1 MFLFVVHKFQIV
13 LFEILAFQRSQC
25 FCLGDRKVKGFNSRK
40 SDVQPGLMHGN
51 FRSHY
56 DFKSQNSYQN
66 NVLEW
71 NMMEIN
77 GYRSHIAQI
86 FRAIVLSFNP
96 TTTAHL
102 SSMV

>member
-1 MFLFVVHKFQIV
+1 VHKFQIV
-13 LFEILAFQRSQC
+13 LFEILAS
-25 FCLGDRKVKGFNSRK
+25 NSVFVWAIEK
-40 SDVQPGLMHGN
+40 LKDLTPVNLKEHIKPGLMHGN
-51 FRSHY
+51 FQSHY